1 MPPGLQKAFCMSTTI
16 NAVLSV
22 SSFIASGSASI
33 VIYIFHAPSYRL
45 YATDF
50 TSASCLRQFSVI
62 FLAIFDNNLVHMY
75 HYVVVVDTVS
85 IPEFHLDN

>member
-1 MPPGLQKAFCMSTTI
+1 MPPGLQNAFCISTTI

-22 SSFIASGSASI
+22 SIVIASGSASI
-33 VIYIFHAPSYRL
+33 FISIALAPFHRL

-62 FLAIFDNNLVHMY
+62 FLAIFDINLVHMY

-85 IPEFHLDN
+85 IPEFHLDY